1 METKVNFAIVGAF
14 VLLLGTALIGGVLW
28 LSSGKS
34 YRKAFDTY
42 LVYMEESVS
51 GLSPDAPVRYRGVQ
65 VGRVRA
71 IALARGNVE
80 KVELTLDIERG
91 TPIKQNTV
99 AVLVTQG
106 LTGIA
111 HVELTGGSRDSPE
124 LQARAGE
131 DHPVIS
137 AGPSLLVRLE
147 DAVTTLIGSLT
158 RSSENINALLDEG
171 NRAALKETLA
181 SLAQVS
187 RTLAARQ
194 KEIDAGVAGAARTM
208 DNAARTMENAAR
220 LTGEMAGLAA
230 RIQRSAAAFEEMSND
245 VKRDAASAA
254 AAVEGARADL
264 SQAARDTVP
273 EARQAIAELR
283 ELSTSLRR
291 FSDQLERNPAMLV
304 HGKPAAKAGPGE

>member
-28 LSSGKS
+28 LGSEKS
-34 YRKAFDTY
+34 YGKVFDTY
-42 LVYMEESVS
+42 LVYMKESVS

-65 VGRVRA
+65 VGRVRH
-71 IALARGNVE
+71 IALARENVE
-80 KVELTLDIERG
+80 QVELILDIERG
-91 TPIKQNTV
+91 APIKVDTV
-99 AVLVTQG
+99 AVLRTQG

-111 HVELTGGSRDSPE
+111 HVELGGGSRDA
-124 LQARAGE
+124 LALRARPGE
-131 DHPVIS
+131 KHPVIP

-147 DAVTTLIGSLT
+147 DAVTTLIDSLT
-158 RSSENINALLDEG
+158 RSSEGLNALLDEG
-171 NRAALKETLA
+171 NRASLKETLA
-181 SLAQVS
+181 GLAQVS
-187 RTLAARQ
+187 RTLAARS
-194 KEIDAGVAGAARTM
+194 KAIDEGVA
-208 DNAARTMENAAR
+208 NAARTMQNAAR
-220 LTGEMAGLAA
+220 LSGEMAGLAE
-230 RIQRSAAAFEEMSND
+230 RMQRSAAAFEQMSND

-254 AAVEGARADL
+254 AAVQGARADL

-283 ELSTSLRR
+283 ELSASLRR